1 MNIIYKKRRLVKLTE
16 ICHELIEEAQSS
28 SLELL
33 NNNRVVSN
41 VEEYSENS
49 AITLLAT
56 DILNQ
61 INCIK

>member
-16 ICHELIEEAQSS
+16 ICHELIDEARTS
-28 SLELL
+28 SLKLL
-33 NNNRVVSN
+33 YNKQVYTD

>member
-1 MNIIYKKRRLVKLTE
+1 MNIIYKKRRLIKLTE

>member
-1 MNIIYKKRRLVKLTE
+1 MNIIYKKRRLIKLTE
-16 ICHELIEEAQSS
+16 ICHELIDEARIS
-28 SLELL
+28 SLKLL
-33 NNNRVVSN
+33 YNKQVYTD